1 MKMRKLYSLVLL
13 AVGLLIGTNAW
24 AEWTEVN
31 SVEAFEEALEDAT
44 TPEALATH
52 NPLQIKLTA
61 DITLNNSVKIGTVS
75 MISDSLSLEIDLNG
89 QILTSTADYGFILSH
104 GVLKFINTNPGD
116 DPDEIQGKVSHT
128 GSAQA
133 IVVTGST
140 LKNVDPSVD
149 GAKYFSQLIIGENVV
164 IDHSNG
170 YCAAIIVNEISRHNN
185 YGMGMDYY
193 TNVYVQTT
201 SDYFNK
207 GIANGVRID
216 IYGTVNSTKY
226 GVQANGYLGNT
237 DWFVKKTGSPIP
249 AGGIAPVV
257 RDTKV
262 PADYKIMNGDDNYSP
277 YIYIHDGARITVPAS
292 TDEAKKPTA
301 IYAGG
306 FARWLIEGYVQG
318 ATGMVVKSGDI
329 VLNDAEVV
337 GTGAYQPAS
346 HSTSGNTA
354 SGSGILIVSD
364 KSWVGDMNVT
374 VSGNTNV
381 KATTGY
387 ALEEDVVI
395 ENTKVETIN
404 ILGGTFEGGD
414 VRTAAEIAA
423 GEEPKQGTISISQ
436 ITQEANENQEEPTT
450 ITVTSATIDGN
461 VTVGTTGDL
470 DDIIGEGRVDIEIK
484 ENQDGT
490 KVVVVTV
497 PTPDAAAS
505 DFDIDNAN
513 GTDVN
518 LSAATL
524 ANKNQVF
531 DSESI
536 SVLNLGQLVMTNPS
550 DVVTLTIKTGHT
562 IIADN
567 VTLGSKAQIIVE
579 PGAALIVKGEEGIV
593 STEASN
599 LVLKA
604 NATDQATF
612 LLNPTVTKNA
622 EPLATVQLYTVG
634 KQINR
639 DPWYYQ
645 FHRFALPIKESVKP
659 TNDYAAGTAG
669 LFDGETAFYSNIRG
683 MIYEQDEWNYLDSWS
698 SLKPFVSYQLAN
710 SSKNGGVTYTF
721 EGHLHGNKNRECS
734 FPVQGF
740 GYFGNS
746 HLAPI
751 NVAKLLEGFGAD
763 VQQSVW
769 IYDYNAH
776 SYETVTPRTLGIF
789 AATKAIKSMQ
799 GFVLYGKV
807 EGDVVAPINYANA
820 VYTPAY
826 SAATANQ
833 APARNRESS
842 LSNGALIKVIAENGM
857 ADQVILMEE
866 EAYSNQFD
874 NGADASKLM
883 NEDGINLY
891 VATINGDQ
899 SIVADNNI
907 ENTLLS
913 FKAGEATNYT
923 LQLGKVFGEDYA
935 IRDNVTG
942 AVFNCAEGETYTFT
956 QAANT
961 TVSGRFE
968 VIAVAKIATGIEN
981 TEAVKSAKG
990 IYSITGQ
997 YLGENFEILPA
1008 GVYVVNGVKVVK

>member
-1 MKMRKLYSLVLL
+1 MRKFYSLVLI
-13 AVGLLIGTNAW
+13 AAGLLIGTNAW
-24 AEWTEVN
+24 ATWETVY
-31 SVEAFEEALEDAT
+31 DAD
-44 TPEALATH
+44 EFGEIWAELSAD
-52 NPLQIKLTA
+52 NPLQIKLGGNISLST
-61 DITLNNSVKIGTVS
+61 TQWIGTAN
-75 MISDSLSLEIDLNG
+75 MTDDPLSVEIDLNG
-89 QILTSTADYGFILSH
+89 HDLTLTAERGFILTH
-104 GVLKFINTNPGD
+104 GVLKFINSNPGED
-116 DPDEIQGKVSHT
+116 EDEIAGKVEHT
-128 GSAQA
+128 GDREA
-133 IVVTGST
+133 IYVTGST
-140 LKNVDPSVD
+140 QKDVDPSVD
-149 GAKYFSQLIIGENVV
+149 GANYFSHLIIGKNVV
-164 IDHSNG
+164 ITKSAG
-170 YCAAIIVNEISRHNN
+170 YDAAIVIDDIYKGSPAAKMGVN
-185 YGMGMDYY
+185 YY
-193 TNVYVQTT
+193 TNVYAT
-201 SDYFNK
+201 SASTQNK
-207 GIANGVRID
+207 GVANGVRID
-216 IYGTVNSTKY
+216 IYGQINGTKY
-226 GVQANGYLGNT
+226 GVKTNGYLGN
-237 DWFVKKTGSPIP
+237 VKYFLEPAP
-249 AGGIAPVV
+249 AGRGGNIGDAPQYTT
-257 RDTKV
+257 DS
-262 PADYKIMNGDDNYSP
+262 KIDPTYRIQANDDNYAP
-277 YIYIHDGARITVPAS
+277 FIHIYPGTKIILPAS
-292 TDEAKKPTA
+292 SSKDKKPA
-301 IYAGG
+301 GIYAGG
-306 FARWLIEGYVQG
+306 FARWLVEGYVQG
-318 ATGMVVKSGDI
+318 ATGAVVKSGDI
-329 VLNDAEVV
+329 VINNAEIK
-337 GTGAYQPAS
+337 GTGEYAQAT
-346 HSTSGNTA
+346 HTTSGNTA
-354 SGSGILIVSD
+354 SGSAILIVTD
-364 KSWVGDMNVT
+364 ASWVGDMNVT
-374 VSGNTNV
+374 VSGTTVASSTN
-381 KATTGY
+381 GY
-387 ALEEDVVI
+387 ALEEDVKI
-395 ENTKVETIN
+395 ENTEVETIN
-404 ILGGTFEGGD
+404 ILGGTFEGSKD
-414 VRTAAEIAA
+414 L
-423 GEEPKQGTISISQ
+423 GTDPVTGNPIVGAISISE
-436 ITQEANENQEEPTT
+436 TTKKANESTTEPTT
-450 ITVTSATIDGN
+450 VNVISATISGETKVGTDGN
-461 VTVGTTGDL
+461 L
-470 DDIIGEGRVDIEIK
+470 DDIIGEGRTDIEIGK
-484 ENQDGT
+484 DEQGKT
-490 KVVVVTV
+490 TVLVTV

-593 STEASN
+593 STKASN

-634 KQINR
+634 KQIYRN
-639 DPWYYQ
+639 PWYYQ

-659 TNDYAAGTAG
+659 TNDYAAGAAG
-669 LFDGETAFYSNIRG
+669 LFEGETEFYSNIRG
-683 MIYEQDEWNYLDSWS
+683 MIYEQNEWNYLSSWS

-710 SSKNGGVTYTF
+710 SSKDGGVTYTF

-751 NVAKLLEGFGAD
+751 DVAKLMEGFGAD

-769 IYDYNAH
+769 IYDYDAH
-776 SYETVTPRTLGIF
+776 SFETLTPRTLGIF
-789 AATKAIKSMQ
+789 AATTAIKSMQ

-833 APARNRESS
+833 APVRNRESS

-923 LQLGKVFGEDYA
+923 LQFGKVFGEDYA

-968 VIAVAKIATGIEN
+968 VVGVAKMPTAIEN